1 MFACLFCPT
10 MPDGVSLADFAYAF
24 SPLVEETAV
33 DTVVIDT
40 EGCELIFGSAYE
52 LANEIANTARRP
64 KGTGGLGCKI
74 NVAIAGNLDTAI
86 YAARFFK
93 GITFISPGEELT
105 ALGDLPVTE
114 LSPKSKVQS
123 PKSWRHPR
131 SVHLWRP
138 LRDASTLHA
147 GLVCSS
153 RQIRS
158 RPRAQAGR
166 FRGPDQA
173 DRQLSRLWR
182 EETSRKVRC
191 T

>member
-1 MFACLFCPT
+1 MFACLYCPT

-24 SPLVEETAV
+24 SPLLEETAV

-52 LANEIANTARRP
+52 LANEIANTALRP
-64 KGTGGLGCKI
+64 KSTGGLECKI

-93 GITFISPGEELT
+93 GLTFISPGEEIT

-123 PKSWRHPR
+123 PNSKS
-131 SVHLWRP
+131 SNFNKQ
-138 LRDASTLHA
+138 TLDIGHWT
-147 GLVCSS
+147 LD
-153 RQIRS
+153 
-158 RPRAQAGR
+158 
-166 FRGPDQA
+166 F
-173 DRQLSRLWR
+173 RLW
-182 EETSRKVRC
+182 TSAFLTPR
-191 T
+191 